1 MDLRVLRYFL
11 TVAREKSI
19 VHAADVLHVTQ
30 PTLSRQ
36 LKDLEEE
43 FGATL
48 FVRGNKS
55 QGLTL
60 TEKGIL
66 LRRRAEELVELA
78 DRTREEMHS
87 DDGLLAGDVWI
98 GAGESDVMRLI
109 AKAAFALQKQYP
121 DIHYHLLSGN
131 AEDIK
136 ERLDKGLLDFGVF
149 AEPSDLQK
157 YDKLRLPETDRWGL
171 LARAD
176 SPLAQLSAIVPEQLS
191 GLPVIVS
198 RQQLFAKS
206 HPVFPGVENKRL
218 NIVATYNLIY
228 NAALM
233 TEEGFGYAITLEK
246 LVKTD
251 ANSKLRFIPLKPQV
265 ELHWDI
271 AWKKYQVS
279 SKAAQAFL
287 EKIREFCV

>member
-279 SKAAQAFL
+279 NKAAQAFL

>member
-78 DRTREEMHS
+78 DRTQEEMHS

-251 ANSKLRFIPLKPQV
+251 ENSKLRFIPLKPQV